1 MPLRPMDPMRPGRDS
16 RRERHARPWRR
27 RAVLAGGVLLAAAWT
42 KGVPFLA
49 TLGGTD
55 LTFRDLP
62 DLPPFRMLMSDGTVS
77 GGMNGSA
84 LLVGLPGVTPADPAL
99 SILREHVREYPWA
112 ALYGADPQLGVP
124 VAVFS
129 DVRCPSCRVMEARLA
144 EVVAAD
150 PAAVRVVRHEL
161 PIFGAASVT
170 AARALLA
177 ANLRDA
183 AHDLRNR
190 LMRTPAVTDL
200 DYVLQVAAQAGLDPD
215 LLRRDMA
222 SERVTDALAHSRA
235 VADVF
240 GFIGTPAFGV
250 GRTVFMGTTSTGV
263 LRSLVSAGSPRMP

>member
-1 MPLRPMDPMRPGRDS
+1 MSLRPKGSMRPGRDP
-16 RRERHARPWRR
+16 RRAHHAHPWRR

-42 KGVPFLA
+42 RGVPYLA

-55 LTFRDLP
+55 LTFMDLP
-62 DLPPFRMLMSDGTVS
+62 DLPPFRMLMSDGAIS

-84 LLVGLPGVTPADPAL
+84 VLSGLPGVAPGDPAL
-99 SILREHVREYPWA
+99 WILQQQVREDPWA
-112 ALYGADPQLGVP
+112 ALYGAEPEPGVP

-129 DVRCPSCRVMEARLA
+129 DVRCPSCRVMETRLS
-144 EVVAAD
+144 EVVAAA

-170 AARALLA
+170 AARALVA
-177 ANLRDA
+177 AAAQDEAQDLRD
-183 AHDLRNR
+183 R

-200 DYVLQVAAQAGLDPD
+200 VYVLRVAAQAGLDPD
-215 LLRRDMA
+215 RLRRDMA
-222 SERVTDALAHSRA
+222 SERVTAVLAHSRA

-250 GRTVFMGTTSTGV
+250 GRTVFMGAVSTGV
-263 LRSLVSAGSPRMP
+263 LRSLVSAES